1 MNVSNARLAGFQ
13 EDLKMDDTIW
23 NTGISSFY
31 VGYTIAQLPGNLLLA
46 KMSPRVF
53 MPTVMLMWSIGTIC
67 MPALTRYVL
76 RTFVEADNS
85 WSPAVLVFA

>member
-13 EDLKMDDTIW
+13 EDLHMDDTIW

-67 MPALTRYVL
+67 MPALTRYAA
-76 RTFVEADNS
+76 RSNAKPDS
-85 WSPAVLVFA
+85 